1 MADRRWNP
9 GVAIGNFG
17 WRSIVTVDVQ
27 RASRLVMLS
36 NDELINRYVGG
47 SVSGLTGFFT
57 GLMKGVGAGG
67 RVFWLLDRQSAI
79 PLDVGKSI
87 PRERNGAI
95 RFENVHF
102 TYPSRK
108 EVEVLKGVSLTV
120 EPGTSVALV

>member
-1 MADRRWNP
+1 
-9 GVAIGNFG
+9 
-17 WRSIVTVDVQ
+17 
-27 RASRLVMLS
+27 MLS
-36 NDELINRYVGG
+36 YVGG

-57 GLMKGVGAGG
+57 GLMKGGFELCFRTLTIGVGAGS

-79 PLDVGKSI
+79 PLDAGRALSAG
-87 PRERNGAI
+87 RNGPI

-108 EVEVLKGVSLTV
+108 EVEVLKGVSLNV